1 MSLVK
6 KTLKEI
12 SAKNVNNKKERNNKP
27 IEIHTIYKDLIK
39 KNNIFNDLKELN
51 SETNKFTPH
60 FYFHLN
66 DNLNNYLTKLKKIN
80 DWKGKKFFGLDTAI
94 SEGDWIKNIILADI
108 YFNEDGDDGDVMT
121 IIRIG
126 YALKKLK
133 ELEVT
138 PPFWF
143 FSIYKHSIPEIYVHN
158 LVGPVSKTFKNYKK
172 MMTVIIH
179 FLIRL
184 AKEKNRKFKK
194 PFGFFSDYK
203 SKNKYEFIESIS
215 IDSFN
220 RKWKW

>member
-60 FYFHLN
+60 FHFNFN
-66 DNLNNYLTKLKKIN
+66 DNSNNYLTKLKKIN
-80 DWKGKKFFGLDTAI
+80 DWKGKKFYGLDTAI
-94 SEGDWIKNIILADI
+94 SEGDWVKNIILADI
-108 YFNEDGDDGDVMT
+108 YYNEDFDGEDTMN

-126 YALKKLK
+126 YAMKKLK
-133 ELEVT
+133 KLEVT

-143 FSIYKHSIPEIYVHN
+143 FSIYKHSIPEIDEHI
-158 LVGPVSKTFKNYKK
+158 LVGSVFKTFKNYEE
-172 MMTVIIH
+172 MMTLIIH
-179 FLIRL
+179 FLIDQ
-184 AKEKNRKFKK
+184 AKDNNRKFKK
-194 PFGFFSDYK
+194 PFGFWSSY
-203 SKNKYEFIESIS
+203 NKKKEYEFIESIS